1 MMPIFI
7 FWLSAARA
15 TLAVSGTTPRAA
27 ATPATLSRSRRQRS
41 GLPRTLISV
50 SRIGNDRYPE
60 AEDIL
65 FLRPVH
71 PLPEVLLLERRPGA
85 VGRTPG
91 VPHRSQVQRVILTRS
106 GNPSSYKAV
115 IEANESGR
123 PAVEKLEPFYPGL
136 VVIVA

>member
-15 TLAVSGTTPRAA
+15 TRAVSGTTPRAA

-50 SRIGNDRYPE
+50 SRIGNDPYPE
-60 AEDIL
+60 AEHIL

-71 PLPEVLLLERRPGA
+71 PLPEVLLPERRPGA
-85 VGRTPG
+85 VSRTPG
-91 VPHRSQVQRVILTRS
+91 VPHRSQVQRVILT
-106 GNPSSYKAV
+106 PSRLWRMAAYRRQ
-115 IEANESGR
+115 E
-123 PAVEKLEPFYPGL
+123 
-136 VVIVA
+136 

>member
-15 TLAVSGTTPRAA
+15 ARAVSGTTPRAA

-65 FLRPVH
+65 FLRLVH
-71 PLPEVLLLERRPGA
+71 PQVLLPERRPGA
-85 VGRTPG
+85 VSRTPG

-106 GNPSSYKAV
+106 RRWSTAAFRKLNCDHATAAAAG
-115 IEANESGR
+115 GR
-123 PAVEKLEPFYPGL
+123 VCPGGRR
-136 VVIVA
+136 V

>member
-15 TLAVSGTTPRAA
+15 TRAVSGTTPRAA

-50 SRIGNDRYPE
+50 SRIGNDRYAE

-71 PLPEVLLLERRPGA
+71 PLPEVLLPERRPGA
-85 VGRTPG
+85 VSRTPG
-91 VPHRSQVQRVILTRS
+91 VPHRSQAQRVILTPS
-106 GNPSSYKAV
+106 GHCDLLT
-115 IEANESGR
+115 
-123 PAVEKLEPFYPGL
+123 PAVLTRRSRRRGPAL
-136 VVIVA
+136 DH

>member
-15 TLAVSGTTPRAA
+15 ARAVSGTTPRAA

-85 VGRTPG
+85 VSRTPG
-91 VPHRSQVQRVILTRS
+91 VPHRSQVQRVILTPS
-106 GNPSSYKAV
+106 GLNGTPRAV
-115 IEANESGR
+115 IEKFGTGHSQ
-123 PAVEKLEPFYPGL
+123 
-136 VVIVA
+136 

>member
-15 TLAVSGTTPRAA
+15 TRAVSGTTPRAA
-27 ATPATLSRSRRQRS
+27 ATPATLSRSRRKRS

-71 PLPEVLLLERRPGA
+71 PLPEVLLPERRPGPSA
-85 VGRTPG
+85 GLRACADVVCLEDPG
-91 VPHRSQVQRVILTRS
+91 VEHGAGL
-106 GNPSSYKAV
+106 Y
-115 IEANESGR
+115 R
-123 PAVEKLEPFYPGL
+123 PLGIYIPGYPP
-136 VVIVA
+136 